1 MLYNKVNRICDDDA
15 HHRAWP
21 VWLCW
26 RARGRVFGLG
36 RPHLVLLRITDFP
49 LIKYRSPE
57 KEMRVISQPQSP
69 APQQGQRRS
78 PSPAPL
84 PLPPGGLNVKLQSVA
99 AKAANGA
106 ATMPP
111 EQQENGTESLL
122 RAQDRRVVADTVA
135 QAAWAEKKWVWVEH
149 PAEGYVAAHVVEES
163 GADGEQLTVEF
174 TDGKVVICFIQ

>member
-1 MLYNKVNRICDDDA
+1 
-15 HHRAWP
+15 
-21 VWLCW
+21 
-26 RARGRVFGLG
+26 
-36 RPHLVLLRITDFP
+36 
-49 LIKYRSPE
+49 
-57 KEMRVISQPQSP
+57 MRVISQPQSP

-99 AKAANGA
+99 ARTANGVL
-106 ATMPP
+106 P

-149 PAEGYVAAHVVEES
+149 AAEGYVAAHVVEES

-174 TDGKVVICFIQ
+174 TDGKVRSKKLPIEKPRTDFWGPTPIARHAGRQPDGEDEPAQVRQD